1 MSFSTEVKNELCRVS
16 MQRACCTRAEV
27 YGALL
32 HASVFSHKEI
42 RLSAEN
48 MTVVRRLQ
56 ALLQRAFFVE
66 CEPQKAGRKQQ
77 LVLTE
82 PAQIGR
88 VFDALGYDCK
98 SHITYHINRNLLE
111 EDCCIASFLRGAFLM
126 GGTVAGPD
134 KKSHL
139 ELKTTHQSLSGEET
153 SLMLDLGLS
162 PKQARRGSAYLLYFK
177 DGASAEDFLTRIGAP
192 HAAMELMNVELDVA
206 AHRAVNDAECTA
218 ALLPIVDRAVTALAP
233 ERRMQLEHILEK
245 ESRIAASALRS
256 LPTPYMFQTDALAD
270 QRLMSLPC
278 HACGKRTAFDTPW
291 FDGGR
296 ERYLAISVCPQ
307 HGFVYGQM
315 HFKRTGANTLIMH
328 QRAYPASREDVEDV
342 RERYRLYLLTPP
354 KKRHHRLNMEE
365 IVEKAEK
372 ARE

>member
-77 LVLTE
+77 LVITE

-192 HAAMELMNVELDVA
+192 HAAMELMQAKVEKNLRNTINRQVNCETANMMKA
-206 AHRAVNDAECTA
+206 ADASA
-218 ALLPIVDRAVTALAP
+218 R
-233 ERRMQLEHILEK
+233 Q
-245 ESRIAASALRS
+245 IAAIQALIDSRGGRIS
-256 LPTPYMFQTDALAD
+256 GQPVETV
-270 QRLMSLPC
+270 RLRLNTR
-278 HACGKRTAFDTPW
+278 RTACRAGAAVRSAHLKPGLSHRLKRSSILRKRRTKLVPFAHLHVQRIQPAGRRPPYRKAGGPCGRAGADLLRADRPW
-291 FDGGR
+291 R
-296 ERYLAISVCPQ
+296 
-307 HGFVYGQM
+307 H
-315 HFKRTGANTLIMH
+315 
-328 QRAYPASREDVEDV
+328 V
-342 RERYRLYLLTPP
+342 RRDRLY
-354 KKRHHRLNMEE
+354 R
-365 IVEKAEK
+365 A
-372 ARE
+372 

>member
-56 ALLQRAFFVE
+56 ALLPRAFFVE

-192 HAAMELMNVELDVA
+192 HAAMELMQAKVEKNLRNTINRQVNCETANMMKA
-206 AHRAVNDAECTA
+206 AD
-218 ALLPIVDRAVTALAP
+218 
-233 ERRMQLEHILEK
+233 
-245 ESRIAASALRS
+245 ASARQIVAIQALIDSRGEDAFPGNLWETVRLRLEYPTDS
-256 LPTPYMFQTDALAD
+256 LSELA
-270 QRLMSLPC
+270 QR
-278 HACGKRTAFDTPW
+278 FDPPISKP
-291 FDGGR
+291 GLSHR
-296 ERYLAISVCPQ
+296 LKKIIELAE
-307 HGFVYGQM
+307 
-315 HFKRTGANTLIMH
+315 
-328 QRAYPASREDVEDV
+328 RED
-342 RERYRLYLLTPP
+342 
-354 KKRHHRLNMEE
+354 
-365 IVEKAEK
+365 
-372 ARE
+372 

>member
-98 SHITYHINRNLLE
+98 SHITYQPQSARGGLLH
-111 EDCCIASFLRGAFLM
+111 C
-126 GGTVAGPD
+126 V
-134 KKSHL
+134 
-139 ELKTTHQSLSGEET
+139 LS
-153 SLMLDLGLS
+153 
-162 PKQARRGSAYLLYFK
+162 ARRLPHGRHGRGTGQEKPSR
-177 DGASAEDFLTRIGAP
+177 AENHP
-192 HAAMELMNVELDVA
+192 
-206 AHRAVNDAECTA
+206 
-218 ALLPIVDRAVTALAP
+218 P
-233 ERRMQLEHILEK
+233 E
-245 ESRIAASALRS
+245 
-256 LPTPYMFQTDALAD
+256 
-270 QRLMSLPC
+270 
-278 HACGKRTAFDTPW
+278 
-291 FDGGR
+291 
-296 ERYLAISVCPQ
+296 SV
-307 HGFVYGQM
+307 G
-315 HFKRTGANTLIMH
+315 
-328 QRAYPASREDVEDV
+328 
-342 RERYRLYLLTPP
+342 
-354 KKRHHRLNMEE
+354 
-365 IVEKAEK
+365 
-372 ARE
+372 

>member
-177 DGASAEDFLTRIGAP
+177 DGASAEDFLTRIGA
-192 HAAMELMNVELDVA
+192 AARGDGADAGEGREESAQHDQPAGQLRDREHDEGRRCIGA
-206 AHRAVNDAECTA
+206 A
-218 ALLPIVDRAVTALAP
+218 DRGD
-233 ERRMQLEHILEK
+233 
-245 ESRIAASALRS
+245 SG
-256 LPTPYMFQTDALAD
+256 AD
-270 QRLMSLPC
+270 RQP
-278 HACGKRTAFDTPW
+278 G
-291 FDGGR
+291 GGR
-296 ERYLAISVCPQ
+296 IS
-307 HGFVYGQM
+307 G
-315 HFKRTGANTLIMH
+315 
-328 QRAYPASREDVEDV
+328 
-342 RERYRLYLLTPP
+342 
-354 KKRHHRLNMEE
+354 
-365 IVEKAEK
+365 
-372 ARE
+372 

>member
-177 DGASAEDFLTRIGAP
+177 EKNLRNTINRQVNCETANMMKAADASARQIAAIQALIDSRGEDAFPGNLWETVRLRLEYP
-192 HAAMELMNVELDVA
+192 TDSLSELAQRFDPPISKPGLSHRLKKIIELA
-206 AHRAVNDAECTA
+206 
-218 ALLPIVDRAVTALAP
+218 
-233 ERRMQLEHILEK
+233 EK
-245 ESRIAASALRS
+245 E
-256 LPTPYMFQTDALAD
+256 D
-270 QRLMSLPC
+270 
-278 HACGKRTAFDTPW
+278 
-291 FDGGR
+291 
-296 ERYLAISVCPQ
+296 
-307 HGFVYGQM
+307 
-315 HFKRTGANTLIMH
+315 
-328 QRAYPASREDVEDV
+328 
-342 RERYRLYLLTPP
+342 
-354 KKRHHRLNMEE
+354 
-365 IVEKAEK
+365 
-372 ARE
+372 

>member
-177 DGASAEDFLTRIGAP
+177 DSASAEDFLTRIGAP
-192 HAAMELMNVELDVA
+192 HAAMELMQAKVEKNLRNTINRRVNCETANMMKA
-206 AHRAVNDAECTA
+206 ADASARQIAAIQALIDSRGEDPFPGNLWETVRLRLEYPTDSLSELALRFDPPISKPGLSHRLKKIIE
-218 ALLPIVDRAVTALAP
+218 LA
-233 ERRMQLEHILEK
+233 EK
-245 ESRIAASALRS
+245 E
-256 LPTPYMFQTDALAD
+256 D
-270 QRLMSLPC
+270 
-278 HACGKRTAFDTPW
+278 
-291 FDGGR
+291 
-296 ERYLAISVCPQ
+296 
-307 HGFVYGQM
+307 
-315 HFKRTGANTLIMH
+315 
-328 QRAYPASREDVEDV
+328 
-342 RERYRLYLLTPP
+342 
-354 KKRHHRLNMEE
+354 
-365 IVEKAEK
+365 
-372 ARE
+372 